1 MSTPPP
7 SGARP
12 ALRTKI
18 VCTIGPASSSV
29 EQLGRLAANGMNVAR
44 LNFSHGTH
52 AEHAD
57 VIRRIREQEASWGR
71 PVAILQDLQGPK
83 LRLGTFGPGGGRR
96 VDLEPGKKFVLSF
109 KPVVGTS
116 ERAGVT
122 HPEYLTHVKPGDQV
136 WMDDGMI
143 QLRVQNVTADAIET
157 VVVAGGRISD
167 HKGIQLPN
175 VTLPTSSLTAK
186 DREDLRFGVQHGIDF
201 VAVSFVRSAAD
212 IAEVRKFL
220 HDQGADVPI
229 VAKLER
235 REVMENL
242 PGILTMVDAV
252 MVARGDLGMDV
263 PLEEVPH
270 IQKDIIRQARAAKVP
285 VIVATQMLESMVTHL
300 RPTRAEVSDVSTA
313 IFDGAD
319 AIMLSAETATGN
331 YPAEAVEMMAR
342 IAARAERAVLSTTGV
357 ERRRPRPPEGVGFP
371 EAVSD
376 AAANAARVLK
386 ARAIVAFT
394 QSGFSARLI
403 SQERPDVPIIALTPF
418 VGVQRRL
425 GLSWGVSSRLIRK
438 VETTDE
444 MLEEIEATLLGD
456 GSVRVN
462 DILVIISGAPMWVTG
477 TTNLLKL
484 HRVGERR

>member
-1 MSTPPP
+1 M
-7 SGARP
+7 R
-12 ALRTKI
+12 RTKI
-18 VCTIGPASSSV
+18 VCTIGPASASV
-29 EQLGRLAANGMNVAR
+29 AHLDRLAAAGLDVAR

-52 AEHAD
+52 AEHAE
-57 VIRRIREQEASWGR
+57 VIRRIREGEARWGR

-83 LRLGTFGPGGGRR
+83 LRLGTFGPGGGAR
-96 VDLEPGKKFVLSF
+96 VDLEPGRTFTLSMT
-109 KPVVGTS
+109 PVQGTVEGAS
-116 ERAGVT
+116 VT
-122 HPEYLTHVKPGDQV
+122 HPEYLTSVTAGDQI

-143 QLRVQNVTADAIET
+143 QLRVERVSPAAIEC
-157 VVVAGGRISD
+157 VVTAGGRISD
-167 HKGIQLPN
+167 HKGIQLPH
-175 VTLPTSSLTAK
+175 VPLPTSCLTAK
-186 DREDLRFGVQHGIDF
+186 DREDLRFGIQQGIDF
-201 VAVSFVRSAAD
+201 VAVSFVRTAGD

-220 HDQGADVPI
+220 HEQGADPPI

-235 REVMENL
+235 HEALGNL

-252 MVARGDLGMDV
+252 MVARGDLGVDV
-263 PLEEVPH
+263 PLEDVPH
-270 IQKDIIRQARAAKVP
+270 IQKEIIRHARAAKVP

-300 RPTRAEVSDVSTA
+300 RPTRAEVSDVATA

-319 AIMLSAETATGN
+319 AVMLSAETATGR
-331 YPAEAVEMMAR
+331 YPAEAVEVMAR
-342 IAARAERAVLSTTGV
+342 VAERAERAVVGGR
-357 ERRRPRPPEGVGFP
+357 EPRPRPESVGFP
-371 EAVSD
+371 EAISD
-376 AAANAARVLK
+376 AAATAARALK

-418 VGVQRRL
+418 VTVQRRL
-425 GLSWGVSSRLIRK
+425 GLCWGVSSRLIRK

-444 MLEEIEATLLGD
+444 MLEEIEATLLGE

-484 HRVGERR
+484 HRVGERP